1 MAIFHCAVSHGS
13 RKNGQSGAAKV
24 DYITRSGK
32 YIGDAGEV
40 IGAWAGHLP
49 SWTGG
54 NPRELFA
61 AADEYERANA
71 RLFTQVLFA
80 LPNELSDADALLLA
94 CHYAEAVTENGAPYV
109 LAVHRG
115 GAGVPDGKAA
125 AAEPQE
131 AADDRELPPHNRHG
145 HLVICE
151 RIDDGLERTAR
162 EWFRRAN
169 KKEPALGGAAKDRT
183 MNGGNWVPEARH
195 LCADFINYGL
205 ERAGFS
211 ERVTCESHETRI
223 ARAEAAG
230 DEETAEQLRLKPPG
244 IHLGPTAWA
253 IETGRPGR
261 PGRSSWRGTLHR
273 GIQEEG
279 AKLRVKVE
287 DLNAKLSQLDV
298 QEAAVTEKLEA
309 ARRVAAVQF
318 EQREDALLGTSMGEE
333 FLLAARIEVAGE
345 TGATLNVV
353 EHGQVVEIAQQRFGA
368 AMDLREA
375 GFRKTSVGSGYLIE
389 TAQSILGEAQSP
401 TPPQRELII
410 TTAESRLERELDERE
425 ATFRASAAGA
435 EVLGG
440 VQLERADEYGTVLT
454 LVQRE
459 QLVDTAERRL
469 RERRKAEQEEVRAL
483 DRREETLRLMSTGAH
498 HLAAAERELFGEEKA
513 AETLTDRESM
523 VGEAER
529 RVEEDLRGREE
540 TLRSVPL
547 GAQYRSEAEQELFG
561 EGKRASVL
569 AERDVVVTRVEQRL
583 GRELDS
589 REEALVSSAGSDE
602 QLVAAFSELCAG
614 DPSFGD
620 GSSLL
625 ERSQVIALAERR
637 LEDDRAED
645 AERSAALDD
654 LEARLKETS
663 SGAQYLAAPQQE
675 VLGEGKEP
683 ATLHERDS
691 VVMTAWR
698 RVEQELD
705 GREEAL
711 AARRCEDGPVE
722 VSGAWLYAIKLT
734 ELEAGQQ
741 ENDGPSPGCREQA
754 LAWAAQQMDRLDAL
768 RQEEALDLFF
778 GKLVELEPARG
789 PADIAEEEQRAAAAR
804 RQDRVDAL
812 SEDELVFVEEK
823 RDALDPQ
830 GREVGPWKPAHVAA
844 AVDYAHARVEAL
856 DEEIERRRT
865 IIEQTPGDG
874 YARLLAAGFGEAS
887 RQQKME
893 ALTVMET
900 DLAEDFDLREER
912 IRTDVEGEEFLRRGR
927 LLVLEADREAATLA
941 ERGRV
946 IDQADRLRQEAK
958 REAEAK
964 RQAEQERETRLWEEQ
979 RDAGLQALARLPG
992 GMDLFHAHL
1001 ADLDPK
1007 WDRKRNDRSSRENID
1022 AALAAAGS
1030 DAGRL
1035 GRFRVVLSDKV
1046 DAARYREEL
1055 GKVAGQFRTSDLD
1068 RALAAVEQGR
1078 EERETRL
1085 WEEQK
1090 AARVRREARHQMVS
1104 DTPGGDER
1112 LRAAG
1117 WEKAR
1122 TDSGQ
1127 ERVLTTV
1134 ERDLTADFDRREK
1147 ALRTDNQSDEFLRR
1161 ARLAVLVADREA
1173 ATLAERGRVIER
1185 AEMDREAARRQA
1197 ERQQKEEAARR
1208 REEEAA
1214 RQQKE
1219 EAARRREEE
1228 AARQQKEEAARRRE
1242 EEAARRREE
1251 EAARQQK
1258 EEAARQQEEE
1268 RQRRELAGRAA
1279 AIRATSSGSR
1289 RLDGER
1295 RARFGTAKRSLP
1307 VGEELLIAKAVELQ
1321 ITEDL
1326 TRRETENAALA
1337 GGTALLRAVKK
1348 RRGPA
1353 GPSDSLAEREEM
1365 VVAVEQ
1371 RLRAGDAG
1379 EVLLPTTA
1387 PDAEHRPDYLVPAVP
1402 DAALDQAVT
1411 ADDPLFVQDVVFV
1424 LRERYAHR
1432 AQDAENGYD
1441 AAARTASQQRYLGSA
1456 LASALQWCVLKIREL
1471 ILKACHKVLGGHGEA
1486 GERVQA
1492 SLETAGAARQT
1503 HQRAAESAA
1512 AEVVI
1517 DVKAFCE
1524 AARADGRDQ
1533 VAALEEET
1541 ARRQQ
1546 VLAAAE
1552 AVGVD
1557 YKAEYA
1563 TAEEK
1568 AAGSGFD
1575 AIAEETER
1583 CQEVISYA
1591 EVIGF
1596 PIQRLDAIWGD
1607 AEAKRAGSGYTVVR
1621 VECVRTKAREEVL
1634 KVLPF
1639 EAPDRAHPGARVVA
1653 VSSEPSRDLLREVED
1668 DEFVHG
1674 ILSEVLAESAGSAEQ
1689 RQQAEDFYH
1698 QRQTEIEHKKLKKER
1713 SGWFSSTPTKE
1724 EAKQSVLERF
1734 VPSLAA
1740 RVRKACAVHDLD
1752 SLRVRAVE
1760 EDRVRRVV
1768 EALATA
1774 LSREEPYPGSSS
1786 QVMAVSDERLN
1797 RIVARTG
1804 NTFIK
1809 DVIATEFLE
1818 GLSLDAYGRGQAEGA
1833 HLGPRIREKEAS
1845 GMRREQAEAAVHED
1859 YEVELLRRIEAV
1871 CREVQPRPAAEV
1883 SGGSAR
1889 GRKQRRRPR
1898 TLLSRRAQL
1907 AAPANE
1913 RGSR

>member
-195 LCADFINYGL
+195 LCADYINYGL

-333 FLLAARIEVAGE
+333 FLLAARIEIAGE

-401 TPPQRELII
+401 TPSQRELII
-410 TTAESRLERELDERE
+410 TTAESRLGRELDERE

-569 AERDVVVTRVEQRL
+569 AERDVVVTRVEQRF

-602 QLVAAFSELCAG
+602 LLVEAFSELCAS
-614 DPSFGD
+614 DASFGD
-620 GSSLL
+620 GASLS
-625 ERSQVIALAERR
+625 ERSQIIALAERR
-637 LEDDRAED
+637 LEGYRGED
-645 AERSAALDD
+645 AERSVALDD
-654 LEARLKETS
+654 LEAMLKETS
-663 SGAQYLAAPQQE
+663 SGAQYLAAAQQE

-683 ATLHERDS
+683 ATLDERDS

-705 GREEAL
+705 GREQAL
-711 AARRCEDGPVE
+711 AARRCEDGSVE
-722 VSGAWLYAIKLT
+722 VGGAWLYAIKVT

-778 GKLVELEPARG
+778 EKLVELEPARG

-865 IIEQTPGDG
+865 IIEQMPGDG

-900 DLAEDFDLREER
+900 DLAEDFDRREER
-912 IRTDVEGEEFLRRGR
+912 IRTDVEGKEFLRRGR

-964 RQAEQERETRLWEEQ
+964 RQAEQERE
-979 RDAGLQALARLPG
+979 A
-992 GMDLFHAHL
+992 
-1001 ADLDPK
+1001 
-1007 WDRKRNDRSSRENID
+1007 
-1022 AALAAAGS
+1022 
-1030 DAGRL
+1030 
-1035 GRFRVVLSDKV
+1035 
-1046 DAARYREEL
+1046 
-1055 GKVAGQFRTSDLD
+1055 
-1068 RALAAVEQGR
+1068 
-1078 EERETRL
+1078 RL

-1147 ALRTDNQSDEFLRR
+1147 ALRTDNQGDEFLRR

-1185 AEMDREAARRQA
+1185 AEMDRAAARRQA
-1197 ERQQKEEAARR
+1197 E
-1208 REEEAA
+1208 
-1214 RQQKE
+1214 
-1219 EAARRREEE
+1219 
-1228 AARQQKEEAARRRE
+1228 RQQKEEAARRRE

-1251 EAARQQK
+1251 EAARRREEEAARRREEEAARRREEEAARRREEEAARRREEEAARQQ
-1258 EEAARQQEEE
+1258 EEEAARRREEEAARQQEEEAARRREEEAARQQEEEAARRREEEAARQQEDEAARQQEEE
-1268 RQRRELAGRAA
+1268 RQRRELAGREA

-1492 SLETAGAARQT
+1492 SLATAGEARQR

-1546 VLAAAE
+1546 VLAAAA

-1591 EVIGF
+1591 EAIGF

-1639 EAPDRAHPGARVVA
+1639 GAHDRAHPGARVVA
-1653 VSSEPSRDLLREVED
+1653 VSSEPARDLLREVED

-1774 LSREEPYPGSSS
+1774 LSGEERYPGSSS
-1786 QVMAVSDERLN
+1786 QVMVVSDERLN

-1883 SGGSAR
+1883 WRERARAKAASA
-1889 GRKQRRRPR
+1889 PPYPA
-1898 TLLSRRAQL
+1898 LLSRRAQL

>member
-13 RKNGQSGAAKV
+13 RKDGQSGAAKV

-40 IGAWAGHLP
+40 IDAWAGHLP

-54 NPRELFA
+54 NPRVLFA

-94 CHYAEAVTENGAPYV
+94 YHYAEAVTENGAPYV

-115 GAGVPDGKAA
+115 GGGVPDGKSA
-125 AAEPQE
+125 AAEPKE
-131 AADDRELPPHNRHG
+131 AADDQELPPHNRHA

-151 RIDDGLERTAR
+151 RVDDGLERTAR

-195 LCADFINYGL
+195 LCADYINYGL
-205 ERAGFS
+205 ERGGFS

-230 DEETAEQLRLKPPG
+230 DEKTAEQLRLKPPG

-253 IETGRPGR
+253 IEKDRPGR
-261 PGRSSWRGTLHR
+261 PWRPSWRGNLARVIAAEGERIR
-273 GIQEEG
+273 G
-279 AKLRVKVE
+279 KVE
-287 DLNAKLSQLDV
+287 VLNAQLSELDAR
-298 QEAAVTEKLEA
+298 EAAVTEELEA

-318 EQREDALLGTSMGEE
+318 EQREEALLGTSMGED
-333 FLLAARIEVAGE
+333 LLRGARIEVAGE
-345 TGATLNVV
+345 TGATLSVV

-368 AMDLREA
+368 ALDLREA
-375 GFRKTSVGSGYLIE
+375 GFRKTSVGSRYLIE

-410 TTAESRLERELDERE
+410 TTAESRLGRELDERE
-425 ATFRASAAGA
+425 ATLRASAAGV

-454 LVQRE
+454 IVQRE

-483 DRREETLRLMSTGAH
+483 DRREETLGSMSTGAH
-498 HLAAAERELFGEEKA
+498 HLAAAARELFGEEKQA
-513 AETLTDRESM
+513 RTLPDRELM
-523 VGEAER
+523 IGEAER
-529 RVEEDLRGREE
+529 RVEEELRGRE
-540 TLRSVPL
+540 
-547 GAQYRSEAEQELFG
+547 GAL
-561 EGKRASVL
+561 RASVL
-569 AERDVVVTRVEQRL
+569 AGRDVIVTEVEQRL

-589 REEALVSSAGSDE
+589 REEELVLSACCDE
-602 QLVAAFSELCAG
+602 LLVEAFSELCAS
-614 DPSFGD
+614 DASFGD
-620 GSSLL
+620 GSSLS
-625 ERSQVIALAERR
+625 ERSQIIALAERR
-637 LEDDRAED
+637 LEGDRAED

-654 LEARLKETS
+654 LEAMLKETS
-663 SGAQYLAAPQQE
+663 SGAQYLAAAQQE

-683 ATLHERDS
+683 ATLDERDS

-698 RVEQELD
+698 RGEQELD
-705 GREEAL
+705 GRAQAL
-711 AARRCEDGPVE
+711 AARRCEDGSVE
-722 VSGAWLYAIKLT
+722 VGGAWLYAIKLT

-741 ENDGPSPGCREQA
+741 QNDGPSPGCREQA
-754 LAWAAQQMDRLDAL
+754 LAWAGQQMDRLDAL

-778 GKLVELEPARG
+778 EKLVELEPARG

-844 AVDYAHARVEAL
+844 AVAYAHARVEAL
-856 DEEIERRRT
+856 DEEIERLRT

-893 ALTVMET
+893 ALPVMET
-900 DLAEDFDLREER
+900 DLAEDFDRREER

-964 RQAEQERETRLWEEQ
+964 RQAEQERETRQWEEQ
-979 RDAGLQALARLPG
+979 RDADVQALKRLSG

-1001 ADLDPK
+1001 ADFDPK
-1007 WDRKRNDRSSRENID
+1007 WDSKRNNRSSRENID

-1030 DAGRL
+1030 DTARL
-1035 GRFRVVLSDKV
+1035 ARLRDVLSKEV

-1068 RALAAVEQGR
+1068 RALAAAEQGR

-1147 ALRTDNQSDEFLRR
+1147 ALRTDNQGDEFLRR

-1197 ERQQKEEAARR
+1197 ERQQEEEAARR

-1214 RQQKE
+1214 RQREE
-1219 EAARRREEE
+1219 EAARQQEEVARRREEE
-1228 AARQQKEEAARRRE
+1228 AARQQE

-1251 EAARQQK
+1251 EAARQQE

-1268 RQRRELAGRAA
+1268 RQRRELAGREAA
-1279 AIRATSSGSR
+1279 VRATSSGSR

-1492 SLETAGAARQT
+1492 SLAMAGAARQT

-1512 AEVVI
+1512 AKVVI
-1517 DVKAFCE
+1517 DVEAFCE

-1546 VLAAAE
+1546 VHAAAA

-1557 YKAEYA
+1557 YKAVYA

-1591 EVIGF
+1591 EAIGF

-1639 EAPDRAHPGARVVA
+1639 EAHDRAHPGARVVA

-1674 ILSEVLAESAGSAEQ
+1674 ILSEVLAESASSAEQ

-1698 QRQTEIEHKKLKKER
+1698 QRQTKIEHKKLKKER

-1734 VPSLAA
+1734 VPPLAA

-1774 LSREEPYPGSSS
+1774 LSRGEPHPGSSS
-1786 QVMAVSDERLN
+1786 QVMVVSDERLN

-1809 DVIATEFLE
+1809 DVITTEFLE

-1883 SGGSAR
+1883 WRERARAKAASA
-1889 GRKQRRRPR
+1889 PPYPA
-1898 TLLSRRAQL
+1898 LLSRRAQL